1 MTHALVLLCGGL
13 STRMGTNKAFL
24 PFGEYTLMEYQVRRF
39 RPNFKKIY
47 LSVPK
52 MTDFWMQL
60 AARLDCTAIPD
71 RVEKIGPLG
80 GLYSCL
86 SAVTEDL
93 LFFTPVD
100 APFTSINA
108 ALTVCRT
115 LEQSIEAEQ
124 SKYACVLKHPTRGM
138 QPLSAAYAK
147 SCLPVIEHMIQAE
160 NYRLRQLLTP
170 EHTIIADILVPQ
182 EHFYNMNDMPS
193 YYHALQML
201 AEKQPALFP
210 PEYTERITAHKQVIP
225 YVSFSAKS
233 GTGKTTYL
241 EKLVACLKE
250 RGLRIALI
258 KHDAHGFELDQPGKD
273 SYRLREAGVDT
284 MILSGPDQT
293 VQISRH
299 TAGEPSLKQLLSSIH
314 GVDLILIE
322 GYKFGAQPKIQL
334 LRKGYSETPVGNPEN
349 TIAYVADFPYDPVPS
364 DLPVFDLND
373 PQDLAEYLVS
383 SFGFK

>member
-39 RPNFKKIY
+39 RPNFEKIY

-71 RVEKIGPLG
+71 CVEKIGPLG

-86 SAVTEDL
+86 SAVTEEL

-108 ALTVCRT
+108 ALTICQT
-115 LEQSIEAEQ
+115 LEQAIETNP

-147 SCLPVIEHMIQAE
+147 TCLPVIEHMIQAE

-170 EHTIIADILVPQ
+170 EHTVISDILVPQ

-210 PEYTERITAHKQVIP
+210 PDFISQSDQPIP

-250 RGLRIALI
+250 KGLRIALI

-273 SYRLREAGVDT
+273 SYRLRKAGVDT

-299 TAGEPSLKQLLSSIH
+299 TAGEPSLKQLLSSIQ

-364 DLPVFDLND
+364 ALPVFDLND

-383 SFGFK
+383 SFGLK

>member
-1 MTHALVLLCGGL
+1 MSYALILLCGGL

-39 RPNFKKIY
+39 RPYFEKIY

-52 MTDFWMQL
+52 MTDSWMQF

-100 APFTSINA
+100 APFTSTNA
-108 ALTVCRT
+108 ALTICQT
-115 LEQSIEAEQ
+115 LEQAIETNP

-147 SCLPVIEHMIQAE
+147 TCLPVIEHMIQAE

-170 EHTIIADILVPQ
+170 EHTVISDILVPQ

-210 PEYTERITAHKQVIP
+210 PDFISQSDQPIP

-250 RGLRIALI
+250 KGLRIALI

-273 SYRLREAGVDT
+273 SYRLRKAGVDT
-284 MILSGPDQT
+284 MILCGSDQT
-293 VQISRH
+293 ARLENH
-299 TAGEPSLKQLLSSIH
+299 TAGEPSLHRLISS
-314 GVDLILIE
+314 VKDADLILIE
-322 GYKFGAQPKIQL
+322 GYKFGSQPKIQL
-334 LRKGYSETPVGNPEN
+334 LRRGYHETPVGNLEN
-349 TIAYVADFPYDPVPS
+349 TIAYVADFPYDPTPEN
-364 DLPVFDLND
+364 LPVFDTTE
-373 PQDLAEYLVS
+373 PMKLAEFLFRVIRN
-383 SFGFK
+383 KQ

>member
-1 MTHALVLLCGGL
+1 MSYALILLCGGL

-39 RPNFKKIY
+39 RPYFEKIY

-52 MTDFWMQL
+52 MTDSWMQF

-71 RVEKIGPLG
+71 CVEKIGPLG

-100 APFTSINA
+100 APFTSTNA
-108 ALTVCRT
+108 ALTICQT
-115 LEQSIEAEQ
+115 LEQAIETNP

-147 SCLPVIEHMIQAE
+147 TCLPVIEHMIQAE

-170 EHTIIADILVPQ
+170 EHTVISDILVPQ

-210 PEYTERITAHKQVIP
+210 PDFISQSDQPIP

-299 TAGEPSLKQLLSSIH
+299 TAGEPSLKQLLSSIQ

-334 LRKGYSETPVGNPEN
+334 LRKGYSKAPVGNPEN
-349 TIAYVADFPYDPVPS
+349 TIAYIADFPYDPVPS
-364 DLPVFDLND
+364 DLPVFALND

-383 SFGFK
+383 SFGLK

>member
-1 MTHALVLLCGGL
+1 MSYALVLLCGGL

-39 RPNFKKIY
+39 RPYFEKIY

-52 MTDFWMQL
+52 MADSWMQL

-100 APFTSINA
+100 APFTSTNA
-108 ALTVCRT
+108 ALTICQT
-115 LEQSIEAEQ
+115 LEQAIETNP

-147 SCLPVIEHMIQAE
+147 TCLPVIEHMIQAE

-170 EHTIIADILVPQ
+170 EHTVISDILVPQ
-182 EHFYNMNDMPS
+182 EHFYNMNDMSS

-210 PEYTERITAHKQVIP
+210 PDFISQSDQPIP

-250 RGLRIALI
+250 KGLRIALI

-273 SYRLREAGVDT
+273 SYRLRKAGADT

-299 TAGEPSLKQLLSSIH
+299 TAGEPSLKQLLSSIQ

-373 PQDLAEYLVS
+373 PQNLAEYLVS
-383 SFGFK
+383 SFGLK

>member
-1 MTHALVLLCGGL
+1 MSYALVLLCGGL

-39 RPNFKKIY
+39 RPNFEKIY
-47 LSVPK
+47 LSVPE
-52 MTDFWMQL
+52 MTDFWINQ
-60 AARLDCTAIPD
+60 AAKLNCTAIPD
-71 RVEKIGPLG
+71 LVEKIGPLG

-86 SAVTEDL
+86 STVTEDL

-100 APFTSINA
+100 APFTSTNA
-108 ALTVCRT
+108 ALTVCQE
-115 LEQSIEAEQ
+115 LEQAIETTP
-124 SKYACVLKHPTRGM
+124 SKYACVLMHPTRGM
-138 QPLSAAYAK
+138 QPLSAAYTK
-147 SCLPVIEHMIQAE
+147 TCLPVIERMIQEE
-160 NYRLRQLLTP
+160 NYRLRKLLTP
-170 EHTIIADILVPQ
+170 EHTVISDILVPQ

-210 PEYTERITAHKQVIP
+210 PDFVPQTEQTIP

-273 SYRLREAGVDT
+273 SYRLRKAGVDT

-299 TAGEPSLKQLLSSIH
+299 TASEPSLKQLLSSIQ

-383 SFGFK
+383 SFGLK

>member
-1 MTHALVLLCGGL
+1 MSYALVLLCGGL
-13 STRMGTNKAFL
+13 STRMGTNKVFL

-39 RPNFKKIY
+39 RPNFEKIY

-71 RVEKIGPLG
+71 CVEKIGPLG

-86 SAVTEDL
+86 SAVTEEL

-100 APFTSINA
+100 APFTGTNA
-108 ALTVCRT
+108 ALAVCRT
-115 LEQSIEAEQ
+115 LEQAIETNP

-147 SCLPVIEHMIQAE
+147 TCLPVIEHMIHAE

-170 EHTIIADILVPQ
+170 EHTVISDILVPQ

-210 PEYTERITAHKQVIP
+210 PDFISQSDQPIP

-250 RGLRIALI
+250 KGLRIALI

-273 SYRLREAGVDT
+273 SYRLRKAGVDT
-284 MILSGPDQT
+284 MILCGPDQT
-293 VQISRH
+293 ARLENH
-299 TAGEPSLKQLLSSIH
+299 TAGEPSLHRLISSVE

-364 DLPVFDLND
+364 DLPVFALND

-383 SFGFK
+383 SFGLK

>member
-1 MTHALVLLCGGL
+1 MSYALVLLCGGL

-39 RPNFKKIY
+39 RPNFEKIY

-71 RVEKIGPLG
+71 CVEKIGPLG

-86 SAVTEDL
+86 SAVTEEL

-100 APFTSINA
+100 APFTGTNA
-108 ALTVCRT
+108 ALAVCRT
-115 LEQSIEAEQ
+115 LEQAIETNP

-147 SCLPVIEHMIQAE
+147 TCLPVIEHMIHAE

-170 EHTIIADILVPQ
+170 EHTVISDILVPQ

-210 PEYTERITAHKQVIP
+210 PDFISQSDQPIP

-250 RGLRIALI
+250 KGLRIALI
-258 KHDAHGFELDQPGKD
+258 KHDAHGFALDQPGKD
-273 SYRLREAGVDT
+273 SYRLRKAGVDT
-284 MILSGPDQT
+284 MILCGPDQT
-293 VQISRH
+293 ARLENH
-299 TAGEPSLKQLLSSIH
+299 TAGEPSLHRLISSVE

-364 DLPVFDLND
+364 DLPVFALND

-383 SFGFK
+383 SFGLK

>member
-1 MTHALVLLCGGL
+1 MTYALVLLCGGL

-24 PFGEYTLMEYQVRRF
+24 PFGEYTLIEYQVRRF
-39 RPNFKKIY
+39 RPYFEKIY
-47 LSVPK
+47 LSVPQ
-52 MTDFWMQL
+52 MTDFWMHL
-60 AARLDCTAIPD
+60 SARLDCTAIPD
-71 RVEKIGPLG
+71 QVEKIGPLG

-86 SAVTEDL
+86 STVTENL

-100 APFTSINA
+100 APFTNTDA
-108 ALTVCRT
+108 APALCQT
-115 LEQSIEAEQ
+115 LKQSIDTDPA
-124 SKYACVLKHPTRGM
+124 KYACVLRHPSRGI

-147 SCLPVIEHMIQAE
+147 TCLPNIERMIQAE

-170 EHTIIADILVPQ
+170 EHTIISDILVPQ

-210 PEYTERITAHKQVIP
+210 PDFISQSDQTIP
-225 YVSFSAKS
+225 YISFSAKS

-250 RGLRIALI
+250 KGLRIALI
-258 KHDAHGFELDQPGKD
+258 KHDAHGFEIDQPGKD

-299 TAGEPSLKQLLSSIH
+299 TAGEPSLKQLLSSIQ

-322 GYKFGAQPKIQL
+322 GYKFGSQPKIQL

-349 TIAYVADFPYDPVPS
+349 TIAYVADFSYKPIPKN
-364 DLPVFDLND
+364 LPVFDLNE
-373 PQDLAEYLVS
+373 PSEMAEYLIS
-383 SFGFK
+383 RFI

>member
-39 RPNFKKIY
+39 RPNFEKIY

-60 AARLDCTAIPD
+60 AARLNCTAIPD
-71 RVEKIGPLG
+71 CVEKIGPLG

-86 SAVTEDL
+86 SAVTEEL

-100 APFTSINA
+100 APFTSTNA
-108 ALTVCRT
+108 ALTICQT
-115 LEQSIEAEQ
+115 LEQTIETNP

-147 SCLPVIEHMIQAE
+147 TCLPVIGHMIQAE

-170 EHTIIADILVPQ
+170 EHTVISDILVPQ

-210 PEYTERITAHKQVIP
+210 PDFISQSDQPIP

-250 RGLRIALI
+250 KGLRIALI

-273 SYRLREAGVDT
+273 SYRLRKAGVDT
-284 MILSGPDQT
+284 MILCGPDQT
-293 VQISRH
+293 ARLENH
-299 TAGEPSLKQLLSSIH
+299 TAGEPSLHQLISSMKDA
-314 GVDLILIE
+314 DLILIE
-322 GYKFGAQPKIQL
+322 GYKFGSQPKIQL

-364 DLPVFDLND
+364 DLPVFALND

-383 SFGFK
+383 SFGLK

>member
-1 MTHALVLLCGGL
+1 MSYALILLCGGL

-39 RPNFKKIY
+39 RPYFEKIY

-52 MTDFWMQL
+52 MTDSWMQF

-100 APFTSINA
+100 APFTSTNA
-108 ALTVCRT
+108 ALTICQT
-115 LEQSIEAEQ
+115 LEQAIETNP

-147 SCLPVIEHMIQAE
+147 TCLPVIEHMIQAE

-170 EHTIIADILVPQ
+170 EHTVISDILVPQ

-210 PEYTERITAHKQVIP
+210 PDFISQSDQPIP

-250 RGLRIALI
+250 KGLRIALI

-299 TAGEPSLKQLLSSIH
+299 TAGEPSLKQLLSSIQ

-364 DLPVFDLND
+364 DLPVFALND

-383 SFGFK
+383 SFGLK

>member
-1 MTHALVLLCGGL
+1 MSYALVLLCGGL

-24 PFGEYTLMEYQVRRF
+24 PFGEYTLIEYQVRRF
-39 RPNFKKIY
+39 RPYFEKIY
-47 LSVPK
+47 LSVPE
-52 MTDFWMQL
+52 MNSFW
-60 AARLDCTAIPD
+60 AALSTKLDCTAIPD

-86 SAVTEDL
+86 SAIEENY

-100 APFTSINA
+100 APFTDA
-108 ALTVCRT
+108 AAAVSLCRT
-115 LEQSIEAEQ
+115 LEQEVLADTE
-124 SKYACVLKHPTRGM
+124 KYACVLMHPTRGM
-138 QPLSAAYAK
+138 QPLSAVYAK
-147 SCLPVIEHMIQAE
+147 SCLPVIERMIQEE
-160 NYRLRQLLTP
+160 NYRLRRLLTP
-170 EHTIIADILVPQ
+170 EHIIISDILVPQ

-210 PEYTERITAHKQVIP
+210 PDFVFQAKQTIP

-273 SYRLREAGVDT
+273 SYRLRKAGVDT

-293 VQISRH
+293 ACLETH
-299 TAGEPSLKQLLSSIH
+299 TAGEPSLKQLISSVEH
-314 GVDLILIE
+314 ADLILIE
-322 GYKFGAQPKIQL
+322 GYKFGSQPKIQL
-334 LRKGYSETPVGNPEN
+334 LRKGYSETPVGNLEQ
-349 TIAYVADFPYDPVPS
+349 TIAYVSDFPYDPAPS
-364 DLPVFDLND
+364 ELPVFDLNK
-373 PQDLAEYLVS
+373 PQDLAEYLV
-383 SFGFK
+383 FRFDLN

>member
-39 RPNFKKIY
+39 RPNFEKIY

-100 APFTSINA
+100 APFTSTNT
-108 ALTVCRT
+108 ALTICRT
-115 LEQSIEAEQ
+115 LEQAIETNP

-147 SCLPVIEHMIQAE
+147 TCLPVIEHMIQAE

-170 EHTIIADILVPQ
+170 EHTVISDILVPQ

-210 PEYTERITAHKQVIP
+210 PDFISQSDQPIP

-250 RGLRIALI
+250 KGLRIALI

-273 SYRLREAGVDT
+273 SYRLRKAGVDT

-299 TAGEPSLKQLLSSIH
+299 TAGEPSLKQLLSSIQ

-364 DLPVFDLND
+364 VLPVFDLND

-383 SFGFK
+383 SFGLK

>member
-1 MTHALVLLCGGL
+1 MSYALVLLCGGL

-39 RPNFKKIY
+39 RPNFEKIY

-71 RVEKIGPLG
+71 CVEKIGPLG
-80 GLYSCL
+80 ALYSCL
-86 SAVTEDL
+86 SAVTEEL

-100 APFTSINA
+100 APFTGTNA
-108 ALTVCRT
+108 ALAVCRT
-115 LEQSIEAEQ
+115 LEQAIETNP

-147 SCLPVIEHMIQAE
+147 TCLPVIEHMIQAE

-170 EHTIIADILVPQ
+170 EHTVISDILVPQ

-210 PEYTERITAHKQVIP
+210 PDFISQSDQPIP

-250 RGLRIALI
+250 KGLRIALI

-273 SYRLREAGVDT
+273 SYRLRKAGVDT

-299 TAGEPSLKQLLSSIH
+299 TAGEPSLKQLLSSIQ

-349 TIAYVADFPYDPVPS
+349 IIAYVADFPYDPVPS
-364 DLPVFDLND
+364 DLPVFALND

-383 SFGFK
+383 SFGLK

>member
-39 RPNFKKIY
+39 RPNFEKIY

-71 RVEKIGPLG
+71 CVEKIGPLG

-86 SAVTEDL
+86 SAVTEEL

-108 ALTVCRT
+108 ALTICQT
-115 LEQSIEAEQ
+115 LDQAIETNP

-147 SCLPVIEHMIQAE
+147 TCLPVIEHMIQAE

-170 EHTIIADILVPQ
+170 EHTVISDILVPQ

-210 PEYTERITAHKQVIP
+210 PDFISQSDQPIP

-250 RGLRIALI
+250 KGLRIALI

-273 SYRLREAGVDT
+273 SYRLRKAGVDT

-299 TAGEPSLKQLLSSIH
+299 TAGEPSLKQLLSSIQ

-364 DLPVFDLND
+364 ALPVFDLND

-383 SFGFK
+383 SFGLK

>member
-1 MTHALVLLCGGL
+1 MSYALVLLCGGL

-39 RPNFKKIY
+39 RPNFEKIY

-71 RVEKIGPLG
+71 CVEKIGPLG
-80 GLYSCL
+80 GLYSYL
-86 SAVTEDL
+86 SAVTEEL

-100 APFTSINA
+100 APFTGTNA
-108 ALTVCRT
+108 ALAVCRT
-115 LEQSIEAEQ
+115 LEQAIETNP

-147 SCLPVIEHMIQAE
+147 TCLPVIEHMIHAE

-170 EHTIIADILVPQ
+170 EHTVISDILVPQ

-210 PEYTERITAHKQVIP
+210 PDFISQSDQPIP

-250 RGLRIALI
+250 KGLRIALI

-273 SYRLREAGVDT
+273 SYRLRKAGVDT
-284 MILSGPDQT
+284 MILCGPDQT
-293 VQISRH
+293 ARLENH
-299 TAGEPSLKQLLSSIH
+299 TAGEPSLHRLISSVE

-364 DLPVFDLND
+364 DLPVFALND

-383 SFGFK
+383 SFGLK

>member
-1 MTHALVLLCGGL
+1 MSYALVLLCGGL

-39 RPNFKKIY
+39 RPNFEKIY

-71 RVEKIGPLG
+71 CVEKIGPLG

-86 SAVTEDL
+86 SAVTEEL

-100 APFTSINA
+100 APFTGTNA
-108 ALTVCRT
+108 ALAVCRT
-115 LEQSIEAEQ
+115 LEQAIETNP

-147 SCLPVIEHMIQAE
+147 TCLPVIEHMIHAE

-170 EHTIIADILVPQ
+170 EHTVISDILVPQ

-210 PEYTERITAHKQVIP
+210 PDFISQSDQPIP

-250 RGLRIALI
+250 KGLRIALI

-273 SYRLREAGVDT
+273 SYRLRKAGVDT
-284 MILSGPDQT
+284 MILCGPDQT
-293 VQISRH
+293 ARLENH
-299 TAGEPSLKQLLSSIH
+299 TAGEPSLHRLISSVE

-364 DLPVFDLND
+364 DLPVFALND

-383 SFGFK
+383 SFGLK

>member
-1 MTHALVLLCGGL
+1 MSYALVLLCGGL

-39 RPNFKKIY
+39 RPYFEKIY

-52 MTDFWMQL
+52 MADSWMQL

-100 APFTSINA
+100 APFTGTNA
-108 ALTVCRT
+108 ALTICQT
-115 LEQSIEAEQ
+115 LEQAIETNP
-124 SKYACVLKHPTRGM
+124 SKYACVLKHPIRGM

-147 SCLPVIEHMIQAE
+147 TCLPVIEHMIQAE

-170 EHTIIADILVPQ
+170 EHTVISDILVPQ

-210 PEYTERITAHKQVIP
+210 PDFISQSDQPIP

-250 RGLRIALI
+250 KGLRIALI

-273 SYRLREAGVDT
+273 SYRLRKAGVDT

-299 TAGEPSLKQLLSSIH
+299 TAGEPSLKQLLSSIQ

-322 GYKFGAQPKIQL
+322 GYKFGTQPKIQL

-364 DLPVFDLND
+364 DLPVFALND

-383 SFGFK
+383 SFGLK

>member
-1 MTHALVLLCGGL
+1 MSYALVLLCGGL

-39 RPNFKKIY
+39 RPNFEKIY

-71 RVEKIGPLG
+71 CVEKIGPLG

-86 SAVTEDL
+86 SAVTEEL

-100 APFTSINA
+100 APFTGTNA
-108 ALTVCRT
+108 ALAVCRT
-115 LEQSIEAEQ
+115 LEQAIETNP

-147 SCLPVIEHMIQAE
+147 TCLPVIEHMIHAE

-170 EHTIIADILVPQ
+170 EHTVISDILVPQ

-210 PEYTERITAHKQVIP
+210 PDFISQSDQPIP

-299 TAGEPSLKQLLSSIH
+299 TAGEPSLKQLLSSIQ

-364 DLPVFDLND
+364 DLPVFALND

-383 SFGFK
+383 SFGLK

>member
-24 PFGEYTLMEYQVRRF
+24 PFGEYTLIEYQVRRF
-39 RPNFKKIY
+39 RPNFEKIY

-60 AARLDCTAIPD
+60 AARLDCTAISD
-71 RVEKIGPLG
+71 CVEKIGPLG

-86 SAVTEDL
+86 SAVTEEL

-100 APFTSINA
+100 APFTSTNA
-108 ALTVCRT
+108 ALTICQT
-115 LEQSIEAEQ
+115 LEQAIETNP
-124 SKYACVLKHPTRGM
+124 SKYACVLMHPTRGM

-147 SCLPVIEHMIQAE
+147 SCFPVIEHMIQSE

-170 EHTIIADILVPQ
+170 EHTVISDILVPQ

-210 PEYTERITAHKQVIP
+210 PDFISQSDQPIP

-250 RGLRIALI
+250 KGLRIALI

-273 SYRLREAGVDT
+273 SYRLRKAGVDT

-299 TAGEPSLKQLLSSIH
+299 TAGEPSLKQLLSSIQ

-383 SFGFK
+383 SFGLK

>member
-39 RPNFKKIY
+39 RPNFEKIY

-60 AARLDCTAIPD
+60 AARLNCTAIPD
-71 RVEKIGPLG
+71 CVEKIGPLG

-86 SAVTEDL
+86 SAVTEEL

-100 APFTSINA
+100 APFTSTNA
-108 ALTVCRT
+108 ALTICQT
-115 LEQSIEAEQ
+115 LEQTIETNP

-147 SCLPVIEHMIQAE
+147 TCLPVIGHMIQAE

-170 EHTIIADILVPQ
+170 EHTVISDILVPQ

-210 PEYTERITAHKQVIP
+210 PDFISQSDQPIP

-273 SYRLREAGVDT
+273 SYRLRKAGVDT

-299 TAGEPSLKQLLSSIH
+299 TAGEPSLKQLLSSIQ

-334 LRKGYSETPVGNPEN
+334 LRRGYHETPVGNLEN
-349 TIAYVADFPYDPVPS
+349 TIAYVADFPYDPTPEN
-364 DLPVFDLND
+364 LPVFDITE
-373 PQDLAEYLVS
+373 PMKLAEFLFRVIRN
-383 SFGFK
+383 KQ

>member
-24 PFGEYTLMEYQVRRF
+24 PFGEYPLMEYQVRRF
-39 RPNFKKIY
+39 RPNFEKIY

-52 MTDFWMQL
+52 MTDFWMHL

-100 APFTSINA
+100 APFTSTNA
-108 ALTVCRT
+108 ALAVCQA
-115 LEQSIEAEQ
+115 LEQAIETNP
-124 SKYACVLKHPTRGM
+124 SKYACVLMHPTRGM

-147 SCLPVIEHMIQAE
+147 TCLPVIKHMIQSE

-170 EHTIIADILVPQ
+170 EHTVISDILVPQ

-210 PEYTERITAHKQVIP
+210 ADFISQTDQPIP

-273 SYRLREAGVDT
+273 SYRLRKAGVDT
-284 MILSGPDQT
+284 MILCGSDQT
-293 VQISRH
+293 ARLENH
-299 TAGEPSLKQLLSSIH
+299 TAGEPSLHQLISS
-314 GVDLILIE
+314 VKDADLILIE
-322 GYKFGAQPKIQL
+322 GYKFGSQPKIQL
-334 LRKGYSETPVGNPEN
+334 LRRGYHETPVGNLEN
-349 TIAYVADFPYDPVPS
+349 TIAYVADFPYDPTPEN
-364 DLPVFDLND
+364 LPVFDITE
-373 PQDLAEYLVS
+373 PMKLAEFLFRVIRN
-383 SFGFK
+383 KQ

>member
-39 RPNFKKIY
+39 RPYFEKIY

-52 MTDFWMQL
+52 MTDSWMHL
-60 AARLDCTAIPD
+60 AARLNCTAIPD
-71 RVEKIGPLG
+71 CVEKIGPLG

-86 SAVTEDL
+86 SAVTEEL

-108 ALTVCRT
+108 ALTICQT
-115 LEQSIEAEQ
+115 LEQAIETNP

-138 QPLSAAYAK
+138 QPLSAAYVK
-147 SCLPVIEHMIQAE
+147 TCLPVIEHMIQAE

-170 EHTIIADILVPQ
+170 EHTVISDILVPQ

-210 PEYTERITAHKQVIP
+210 PDFISQSDQPIP

-250 RGLRIALI
+250 KGLRIALI

-273 SYRLREAGVDT
+273 SYRLRKAGVDT
-284 MILSGPDQT
+284 MILCGPD
-293 VQISRH
+293 RLENH
-299 TAGEPSLKQLLSSIH
+299 TAGEPSLHQLISS
-314 GVDLILIE
+314 VKDADLILIE
-322 GYKFGAQPKIQL
+322 GYKFGSQPKIQL
-334 LRKGYSETPVGNPEN
+334 LRRGYHETLVGNLEN
-349 TIAYVADFPYDPVPS
+349 TIAYVADFPYDPTPEN
-364 DLPVFDLND
+364 LPVFDITE
-373 PQDLAEYLVS
+373 PMKLAEFLFRVIRN
-383 SFGFK
+383 KQLRI

>member
-39 RPNFKKIY
+39 RPNFEKIY

-60 AARLDCTAIPD
+60 AARLNCTAIPD

-86 SAVTEDL
+86 SAVTEEL

-100 APFTSINA
+100 APFTSTNA
-108 ALTVCRT
+108 AITICQT
-115 LEQSIEAEQ
+115 LEQAIETNP

-147 SCLPVIEHMIQAE
+147 TCLPVIEHMIQAE

-170 EHTIIADILVPQ
+170 EHTVISDILVPQ

-210 PEYTERITAHKQVIP
+210 PDFISQSDQPIP

-250 RGLRIALI
+250 KGLRIALI

-273 SYRLREAGVDT
+273 SYRLRKAGVDT

-299 TAGEPSLKQLLSSIH
+299 TAGEPSLKQLLSSIQ

-364 DLPVFDLND
+364 DLPVFALND

-383 SFGFK
+383 SFGLK

>member
-24 PFGEYTLMEYQVRRF
+24 PFGEYTLIEYQVRRF
-39 RPNFKKIY
+39 RPNFEKIY

-52 MTDFWMQL
+52 MTDFWMQF

-86 SAVTEDL
+86 SAVTEEL

-100 APFTSINA
+100 APFTSTNA
-108 ALTVCRT
+108 ALTICRT
-115 LEQSIEAEQ
+115 LEQAIETNP

-170 EHTIIADILVPQ
+170 EHTVISDILVPQ

-210 PEYTERITAHKQVIP
+210 PDFISQSDQPIP

-299 TAGEPSLKQLLSSIH
+299 TAGEPSLKQLLSSIQ

-334 LRKGYSETPVGNPEN
+334 LRKGYSKTPVGNSEN

-373 PQDLAEYLVS
+373 PQDLAKYLVS
-383 SFGFK
+383 SFGLK

>member
-24 PFGEYTLMEYQVRRF
+24 PFGEYTLIEYQVRRF
-39 RPNFKKIY
+39 RPNFEKIY
-47 LSVPK
+47 LSVPE
-52 MTDFWMQL
+52 MTDFWINQ
-60 AARLDCTAIPD
+60 AAKLNCTAIPD

-86 SAVTEDL
+86 SAVSEDL

-100 APFTSINA
+100 APFTNTDA
-108 ALTVCRT
+108 ALSLCQM
-115 LEQSIEAEQ
+115 LAQSIVTDPA
-124 SKYACVLKHPTRGM
+124 KYACVLMHPTRGK

-147 SCLPVIEHMIQAE
+147 TCLPNIERMIQAE

-170 EHTIIADILVPQ
+170 EHTIISDILVPQ

-210 PEYTERITAHKQVIP
+210 PDFVPQTEQTIP

-250 RGLRIALI
+250 KGLRIALI
-258 KHDAHGFELDQPGKD
+258 KHDAHGFEIDQPGKD
-273 SYRLREAGVDT
+273 SYRLRKAGVNT
-284 MILSGPDQT
+284 IILSGPEQT
-293 VQISRH
+293 VRLENH
-299 TAGEPSLKQLLSSIH
+299 TAGEPSLNQLISSVEH
-314 GVDLILIE
+314 ADLILIE
-322 GYKFGAQPKIQL
+322 GYKFGSQPKIQL
-334 LRKGYSETPVGNPEN
+334 LRKGYNETPVGNLEN
-349 TIAYVADFPYDPVPS
+349 TIAYVSDFPYEPTQNH
-364 DLPVFDLND
+364 LPVFDLNK
-373 PQDLAEYLVS
+373 PQALAAYLISLFDL
-383 SFGFK
+383 K

>member
-1 MTHALVLLCGGL
+1 
-13 STRMGTNKAFL
+13 
-24 PFGEYTLMEYQVRRF
+24 EYQVRRF
-39 RPNFKKIY
+39 RPYFEKIY

-52 MTDFWMQL
+52 MTDSWMHL
-60 AARLDCTAIPD
+60 AARLNCTAIPD
-71 RVEKIGPLG
+71 YVEKIGPLG

-86 SAVTEDL
+86 SAVTEEL

-100 APFTSINA
+100 APFTSTNA
-108 ALTVCRT
+108 ALTICQT
-115 LEQSIEAEQ
+115 LEQAIETNP

-147 SCLPVIEHMIQAE
+147 TCLPVIEHMIQAE

-170 EHTIIADILVPQ
+170 EHTVISDILVPQ

-210 PEYTERITAHKQVIP
+210 PDFISQSDQPIP

-250 RGLRIALI
+250 KGLRIALI

-273 SYRLREAGVDT
+273 SYRLRKAGVDT
-284 MILSGPDQT
+284 MILCGPDQT
-293 VQISRH
+293 ARLENH
-299 TAGEPSLKQLLSSIH
+299 TAGEPSLHQLISS
-314 GVDLILIE
+314 VKDADLILIE
-322 GYKFGAQPKIQL
+322 GYKFGSQPKIQL
-334 LRKGYSETPVGNPEN
+334 LRRGYHETPVGNLEN
-349 TIAYVADFPYDPVPS
+349 TIAYVADFPYDPTPEN
-364 DLPVFDLND
+364 LPVFDTTE
-373 PQDLAEYLVS
+373 PMKLAEFLFRVIRN
-383 SFGFK
+383 KQ

>member
-24 PFGEYTLMEYQVRRF
+24 PFGEYTLIEYQVRRF
-39 RPNFKKIY
+39 RPNFEKIY

-52 MTDFWMQL
+52 MTDFWMHL

-100 APFTSINA
+100 APFTSTNA
-108 ALTVCRT
+108 ALTICRT
-115 LEQSIEAEQ
+115 LEQAIETNP

-147 SCLPVIEHMIQAE
+147 TCLPVIEHMIQAE

-170 EHTIIADILVPQ
+170 EHTVISDILVPQ

-210 PEYTERITAHKQVIP
+210 PDFISQSDQPIP

-299 TAGEPSLKQLLSSIH
+299 TAGEPSLKQLLSSIQ

-334 LRKGYSETPVGNPEN
+334 LRKGYSETPVGNSEN

-383 SFGFK
+383 SFGLK

>member
-1 MTHALVLLCGGL
+1 MSYALVLLCGGL

-24 PFGEYTLMEYQVRRF
+24 PFGEYTLIEYQVRRF
-39 RPNFKKIY
+39 RPYFEKIY

-52 MTDFWMQL
+52 MTDSWMHL

-86 SAVTEDL
+86 SAVTEEL

-100 APFTSINA
+100 APFTSTNA
-108 ALTVCRT
+108 ALTICQT
-115 LEQSIEAEQ
+115 LEQAIETNP
-124 SKYACVLKHPTRGM
+124 SKYACVLKHPIRGM

-147 SCLPVIEHMIQAE
+147 TCLPVIEHMIQAE

-170 EHTIIADILVPQ
+170 EHTVISDILVPQ
-182 EHFYNMNDMPS
+182 EHLYNMNDMPS

-210 PEYTERITAHKQVIP
+210 PDFISQSDQPIP

-250 RGLRIALI
+250 KGLRIALI

-273 SYRLREAGVDT
+273 SYRLRKAGVDT
-284 MILSGPDQT
+284 MILCGPDQT
-293 VQISRH
+293 ARLENH
-299 TAGEPSLKQLLSSIH
+299 TAGETSLHQLISS
-314 GVDLILIE
+314 VKDADLILIE
-322 GYKFGAQPKIQL
+322 GYKFGSQPKIQL
-334 LRKGYSETPVGNPEN
+334 LRRGYHETPVGNLEN
-349 TIAYVADFPYDPVPS
+349 TIAYVADFPYDPTPEN
-364 DLPVFDLND
+364 LPVFDITE
-373 PQDLAEYLVS
+373 PMKLAEFLFRVIRN
-383 SFGFK
+383 KQ

>member
-1 MTHALVLLCGGL
+1 MSYALVLLCGGL

-39 RPNFKKIY
+39 RPYFEKIY

-52 MTDFWMQL
+52 MADSWMQL

-86 SAVTEDL
+86 SAVTEEL

-100 APFTSINA
+100 APFTSTNA
-108 ALTVCRT
+108 ALTICQT
-115 LEQSIEAEQ
+115 LEQAIETNP

-147 SCLPVIEHMIQAE
+147 TCLPVIEHMIHAE

-170 EHTIIADILVPQ
+170 EHTVISDILVPQ

-210 PEYTERITAHKQVIP
+210 PDFISQSDQPIP

-293 VQISRH
+293 ARLENH
-299 TAGEPSLKQLLSSIH
+299 TAGEPSLHQLISS
-314 GVDLILIE
+314 VKDADLILIE
-322 GYKFGAQPKIQL
+322 GYKFGSQPKIQL
-334 LRKGYSETPVGNPEN
+334 LRKGYSETPVGNSEN

-364 DLPVFDLND
+364 DLPVFALND

-383 SFGFK
+383 SFGLK